1 MVATQQQ
8 QDEFAFVFAFN
19 HDGFEGLFNR
29 NIQEFNQRLNGFD
42 VWCMYFGQLGLS
54 SSAFAFKWQSRCQF
68 DIGGVIG
75 SVAIC
80 NNVFT
85 TFSQY
90 LEFVRAGTADAAGI
104 CGNRTEFQTQTGE
117 DTAVS
122 VVHILIGRLKR
133 GIVGMEGIS
142 VFHDELARTHHTEAR
157 THFIAEFGLDVVKVF
172 RQLFVAVDFFA
183 HDVGNHFFASR
194 THTEIAVMT
203 VFQAQQF
210 FTVKLPAAGFLPQFG
225 RLYHR
230 HQQLHAT
237 CAGHFFTHDI
247 FNFAQYAQTHRH
259 PSIKTGCVGFDQAG
273 TNHQLVAGKC
283 GFGRGF
289 FKGRNEELGGFHGV
303 FFFLKNKCVL

>member
-19 HDGFEGLFNR
+19 HDGLEGLFNR
-29 NIQEFNQRLNGFD
+29 NIEEFNQRLNSFD
-42 VWCMYFGQLGLS
+42 IWRMYFGQLSLS
-54 SSAFAFKWQSRCQF
+54 SSAFAFKRQGRRQF
-68 DIGGVIG
+68 DIGSVIG
-75 SVAIC
+75 SVAVC
-80 NNVFT
+80 DNVFAA
-85 TFSQY
+85 FSQY
-90 LEFVRAGTADAAGI
+90 LEFVRAGAADAAGV
-104 CGNRTEFQTQTGE
+104 CGDGAEFQTQTGK

-133 GIVGMEGIS
+133 GVVGMEGIS
-142 VFHDELARTHHTEAR
+142 VFHDELARAHHTETRA
-157 THFIAEFGLDVVKVF
+157 HFVAEFGLDMVKVF

-183 HDVGNHFFASR
+183 YDVGNNFFTGW
-194 THTEIAVMT
+194 THAEIAVMT

-210 FTVKLPAAGFLPQFG
+210 FTIKLPAAGFLPQLG

-237 CAGHFFTHDI
+237 CAGHFFAHDI

-259 PSIKTGCVGFDQAG
+259 PSIKTGCVGFDQTG

-283 GFGRGF
+283 GFGRSF
-289 FKGRNEELGGFHGV
+289 FKGGNEELGGFHGV